1 MGQIPLRVIQD
12 HPGKKP
18 GGPGAINPISSISF
32 LILDPLFVIK
42 GDLDLDSRIKNEIF
56 KSKS

>member
-42 GDLDLDSRIKNEIF
+42 GDLDSRIKNEIF